1 MKGRTLADQ
10 KKMKVGGVTKMQA
23 GRSVP
28 GMKDRMGRAMADAG
42 MRGNMPA
49 APGAKYN
56 RGMEDRMG
64 RAMFRADVL
73 GNRPTPSAP
82 PQPMMSKGG
91 KTYRKGGKC

>member
-28 GMKDRMGRAMADAG
+28 GMK
-42 MRGNMPA
+42 
-49 APGAKYN
+49 
-56 RGMEDRMG
+56 DRMG